1 MGLSAREL
9 QSLATVTERLEALP
23 AIRTAFDAG
32 EISWAQVRLL
42 VGIATPE
49 SERAWLEL
57 ARGRTVRALAA
68 VIRAAGRSEV
78 HEEEDRDDEPRG
90 RFRLRCPRRVAR
102 LWQETVE
109 LARRMAG
116 AELTQ
121 GQAAEVIAA
130 EGLSARPPSAE
141 VWPEPPPRPNGHR
154 IRKRRRRRSPL
165 TSTGRPSARRSP
177 LTSRRWRSA
186 AKSSTRSRS

>member
-1 MGLSAREL
+1 A
-9 QSLATVTERLEALP
+9 VCKRLESLP
-23 AIRTAFDAG
+23 AIRTAFEDG
-32 EISWAQVRLL
+32 EVSWAQVRLL

-49 SERAWLEL
+49 TEQAWLEL

-68 VIRAAGRSEV
+68 VIRTAGRSDA
-78 HEEEDRDDEPRG
+78 HEDEDDGDVEPRV

-121 GQAAEVIAA
+121 GQAAEAIAA

-141 VWPEPPPRPNGHR
+141 AWPEPPPVFPT
-154 IRKRRRRRSPL
+154 PA
-165 TSTGRPSARRSP
+165 SADE
-177 LTSRRWRSA
+177 THA
-186 AKSSTRSRS
+186 AFAPDLDWNAVREAIPAEVSMLAIGCEDLHPFAL